1 VPSPLNVTNIPAPR
15 TPLTDP
21 VTGLLSREW
30 YRFFLNLFNL
40 TGAGTN
46 PTTLEDLQIG
56 PPFATVDEI
65 NNSTDIKI
73 QGFATSPSQD
83 GLLAQIAELQKQV
96 QAAELSSEAAVNALQ
111 AQIMNLSTNVQAA
124 ELSSQGAV
132 MALQAQLAN
141 LATDVQALAVSPPVT
156 PQLKRARYGSFYD
169 TTTQTGT
176 TINTAKAITFN
187 TTDLSNGVY
196 IGSPTS
202 RIYVDTPGIYNY
214 DMSFQ
219 LDKTSGGTGEF
230 YIWFRLNGTNV
241 ANSASYIQIQG
252 NNAEIFSSLNYFFDL
267 NAGDYVEIMFSVSDL
282 SVEVAAFA
290 AAAPVPAIPSIILTV
305 ANNIEGAST

>member
-1 VPSPLNVTNIPAPR
+1 MPDITQIMPPRVPLVDQR
-15 TPLTDP
+15 
-21 VTGLLSREW
+21 TGLISREW
-30 YRFFLNLFNL
+30 YRFFFNQFEKV
-40 TGAGTN
+40 GSSSES
-46 PTTLEDLQIG
+46 LEDVQLG
-56 PPFATVDEI
+56 PVETDTFVFEFIKNITQFA
-65 NNSTDIKI
+65 I
-73 QGFATSPSQD
+73 QPAQD
-83 GLLAQIAELQKQV
+83 GVIDQIAEMQKQI
-96 QAAELSSEAAVNALQ
+96 QAADLSSEGAL
-111 AQIMNLSTNVQAA
+111 
-124 ELSSQGAV
+124 

-141 LATDVQALAVSPPVT
+141 LVTDVQALAVSPPVT

-169 TTTQTGT
+169 TTTQAATV
-176 TINTAKAITFN
+176 INTAKAITFN

-196 IGSPTS
+196 LGSPTS
-202 RIYVDTPGIYNY
+202 RVYVDTPGIYNY

-219 LDKTSGGTGEF
+219 LDKTSGGVGSF
-230 YIWFRLNGTNV
+230 YIWFRRNGVDV

-267 NAGDYVEIMFSVSDL
+267 NAGDYIEIMFSVSDL

>member
-1 VPSPLNVTNIPAPR
+1 MPSPLNITNIPAPR

-46 PTTLEDLQIG
+46 PISLEDLQLG

-65 NNSTDIKI
+65 TNSTNIKI
-73 QGFATSPSQD
+73 QGLATSPSQD
-83 GLLAQIAELQKQV
+83 ALLAQIAELQKQ
-96 QAAELSSEAAVNALQ
+96 
-111 AQIMNLSTNVQAA
+111 VQAA

-141 LATDVQALAVSPPVT
+141 LATDVQGLAVSPPVT

-252 NNAEIFSSLNYFFDL
+252 NNHEIFSSLNYFFDL

-282 SVEVAAFA
+282 SVEVAAFPA
-290 AAAPVPAIPSIILTV
+290 VAPVPAIPSIILTV

>member
-1 VPSPLNVTNIPAPR
+1 MPDITQIMPPRVPLVDQR
-15 TPLTDP
+15 
-21 VTGLLSREW
+21 TGLISREW
-30 YRFFLNLFNL
+30 YRFFFNQFEKV
-40 TGAGTN
+40 GNSGES
-46 PTTLEDLQIG
+46 LEDLQLG
-56 PPFATVDEI
+56 PVATDTFVFEFIKNITQFA
-65 NNSTDIKI
+65 I
-73 QGFATSPSQD
+73 QPAQD
-83 GLLAQIAELQKQV
+83 GVIDQIAEMQKQI
-96 QAAELSSEAAVNALQ
+96 QAADLSSEGAL
-111 AQIMNLSTNVQAA
+111 
-124 ELSSQGAV
+124 

-141 LATDVQALAVSPPVT
+141 LVTDVQALAVSPPVT

-169 TTTQTGT
+169 TTTQLGT

-196 IGSPTS
+196 IGTPTS
-202 RIYVDTPGIYNY
+202 RVYVDTPGIYNY

-219 LDKTSGGTGEF
+219 LDKTSGGVGSF
-230 YIWFRLNGTNV
+230 YIWFRRNGVDV

-267 NAGDYVEIMFSVSDL
+267 NAGDYVEVMFSVSDL

>member
-1 VPSPLNVTNIPAPR
+1 VSSA
-15 TPLTDP
+15 
-21 VTGLLSREW
+21 
-30 YRFFLNLFNL
+30 
-40 TGAGTN
+40 
-46 PTTLEDLQIG
+46 LESQ
-56 PPFATVDEI
+56 FAEM
-65 NNSTDIKI
+65 
-73 QGFATSPSQD
+73 
-83 GLLAQIAELQKQV
+83 QKQI
-96 QAAELSSEAAVNALQ
+96 QAADLSSEGAL
-111 AQIMNLSTNVQAA
+111 
-124 ELSSQGAV
+124 

-141 LATDVQALAVSPPVT
+141 LATDVQGLALSPPVT

-169 TTTQTGT
+169 TTTQLGT

-202 RIYVDTPGIYNY
+202 RIYVDTSGIYNY

-219 LDKTSGGTGEF
+219 LDKTSGGVGDF
-230 YIWFRLNGTNV
+230 FIWFRLNGVDVTD
-241 ANSASYIQIQG
+241 SASYIRIQG

-282 SVEVAAFA
+282 SVELAAFA

>member
-1 VPSPLNVTNIPAPR
+1 MPSPLNITNIPAPR

-46 PTTLEDLQIG
+46 PISLEDLQLG

-65 NNSTDIKI
+65 TNSTDIKI

-83 GLLAQIAELQKQV
+83 ALLAQIAELQKQ
-96 QAAELSSEAAVNALQ
+96 
-111 AQIMNLSTNVQAA
+111 VQAA

-141 LATDVQALAVSPPVT
+141 LATDVQGLAVSPPVT

-267 NAGDYVEIMFSVSDL
+267 NAGDYVEIMFSVSTL

>member
-1 VPSPLNVTNIPAPR
+1 MPSPLNVTNIPAPR

-46 PTTLEDLQIG
+46 PISLEDLQLG

-65 NNSTDIKI
+65 TNSIDIKI

-83 GLLAQIAELQKQV
+83 ALLAQIAELQKQ
-96 QAAELSSEAAVNALQ
+96 
-111 AQIMNLSTNVQAA
+111 VQAA

-196 IGSPTS
+196 LGTPTS
-202 RIYVDTPGIYNY
+202 RVYVDTPGIYNY
-214 DMSFQ
+214 DLSFQ
-219 LDKTSGGTGEF
+219 LDKTSGGTAEF

-241 ANSASYIQIQG
+241 ANSASQIRIQG
-252 NNAEIFSSLNYFFDL
+252 NDAEIFSSLNYFFDL

-282 SVEVAAFA
+282 SVEVAAFPA
-290 AAAPVPAIPSIILTV
+290 VAPVPAIPSIILTV

>member
-1 VPSPLNVTNIPAPR
+1 MPDITQIMPPRVPLVDQR
-15 TPLTDP
+15 
-21 VTGLLSREW
+21 TGLISREW
-30 YRFFLNLFNL
+30 YRFFFNQFEKV
-40 TGAGTN
+40 GSSGES
-46 PTTLEDLQIG
+46 LEDLQLG
-56 PPFATVDEI
+56 PVETDSFGFEITKDITQFA
-65 NNSTDIKI
+65 I
-73 QGFATSPSQD
+73 QPAQD
-83 GLLAQIAELQKQV
+83 GVIDQIAEMQKQI
-96 QAAELSSEAAVNALQ
+96 QAADLSSEGAL
-111 AQIMNLSTNVQAA
+111 
-124 ELSSQGAV
+124 

-141 LATDVQALAVSPPVT
+141 LVTDVQALAVSPPVT

-196 IGSPTS
+196 LGTPTS
-202 RIYVDTPGIYNY
+202 RVYVDTPGIYNY

-219 LDKTSGGTGEF
+219 LDKTSGGVGDF
-230 YIWFRLNGTNV
+230 FIWFRLNGVDV

-252 NNAEIFSSLNYFFDL
+252 NNHEIFSSLNYFFDL
-267 NAGDYVEIMFSVSDL
+267 NAGDYVEIMFSVSTL

>member
-1 VPSPLNVTNIPAPR
+1 MPDITQIMPPRVPIVDER
-15 TPLTDP
+15 
-21 VTGLLSREW
+21 TGLISREW
-30 YRFFLNLFNL
+30 YRFFFNQFEKV
-40 TGAGTN
+40 GSSSQS
-46 PTTLEDLQIG
+46 LEDIQLDILVQQQ
-56 PPFATVDEI
+56 PDLSTVDPTPALLSAYAVSSALE
-65 NNSTDIKI
+65 S
-73 QGFATSPSQD
+73 QFA
-83 GLLAQIAELQKQV
+83 EMQKQI
-96 QAAELSSEAAVNALQ
+96 QAADLSSEGAL
-111 AQIMNLSTNVQAA
+111 
-124 ELSSQGAV
+124 

-141 LATDVQALAVSPPVT
+141 LATDVQGLALSPPVT

-169 TTTQTGT
+169 TTTQLGT

-219 LDKTSGGTGEF
+219 LDKTSGGVGNF
-230 YIWFRLNGTNV
+230 FIWFRLNGVDV

-282 SVEVAAFA
+282 SVELAAFA

>member
-1 VPSPLNVTNIPAPR
+1 MPDITQIMPPRVPLIDAR
-15 TPLTDP
+15 T
-21 VTGLLSREW
+21 GIISREW
-30 YRFFLNLFNL
+30 YRFFFNQFEKV
-40 TGAGTN
+40 GDSGES
-46 PTTLEDLQIG
+46 LEDLQLG
-56 PPFATVDEI
+56 PVAID
-65 NNSTDIKI
+65 
-73 QGFATSPSQD
+73 
-83 GLLAQIAELQKQV
+83 QITEMQKQI
-96 QAAELSSEAAVNALQ
+96 QAANLSSE
-111 AQIMNLSTNVQAA
+111 
-124 ELSSQGAV
+124 GAV

-141 LATDVQALAVSPPVT
+141 LATDVQGLALSPPVT

-169 TTTQTGT
+169 TTTQLGT

-196 IGSPTS
+196 IGSPAS

-219 LDKTSGGTGEF
+219 LDKTSGGAGNF
-230 YIWFRLNGTNV
+230 FIWFRLNGV
-241 ANSASYIQIQG
+241 DIANSASYIQIQG
-252 NNAEIFSSLNYFFDL
+252 NNHEIFSSLNYFFDL

>member
-1 VPSPLNVTNIPAPR
+1 MPSPLNITNIPAPR

-30 YRFFLNLFNL
+30 YRFFLNLFDL

-46 PTTLEDLQIG
+46 PTSLEDLQIG

-65 NNSTDIKI
+65 TNSTDIKI

-83 GLLAQIAELQKQV
+83 ALLAQIAELQKQ
-96 QAAELSSEAAVNALQ
+96 
-111 AQIMNLSTNVQAA
+111 VQAA

-141 LATDVQALAVSPPVT
+141 LATDVQGLAVSPPVT

-230 YIWFRLNGTNV
+230 YIWFRLNGVDV

-252 NNAEIFSSLNYFFDL
+252 NNHEIFSSLNYFFDL
-267 NAGDYVEIMFSVSDL
+267 NAGDYVEIMFSVSTL

>member
-1 VPSPLNVTNIPAPR
+1 MPSPLNVTTIPAPR

-21 VTGLLSREW
+21 ATGLLSREW
-30 YRFFLNLFNL
+30 YRFFFNLFNL
-40 TGAGTN
+40 TGGGSS
-46 PTTLEDLQIG
+46 PTSITDLQSG

-65 NNSTDIKI
+65 TNSTDIKI

-83 GLLAQIAELQKQV
+83 ALLAQIAELQKQV
-96 QAAELSSEAAVNALQ
+96 QAAELSSEAA
-111 AQIMNLSTNVQAA
+111 TN
-124 ELSSQGAV
+124 
-132 MALQAQLAN
+132 ALQAQLAN
-141 LATDVQALAVSPPVT
+141 LAIDVQGLAVSPPVT

-196 IGSPTS
+196 LGTPTS
-202 RIYVDTPGIYNY
+202 RVYVDTAGIYNY

-219 LDKTSGGTGEF
+219 LDKTSGGTEDF
-230 YIWFRLNGTNV
+230 YIWFRLNGVDV

-267 NAGDYVEIMFSVSDL
+267 KSGDYVEIMFSVSDL

-290 AAAPVPAIPSIILTV
+290 AAPPVPAIPSIILTV

>member
-1 VPSPLNVTNIPAPR
+1 MPSPLNVTAIPAPR

-46 PTTLEDLQIG
+46 PTSLEDLQIG
-56 PPFATVDEI
+56 PPFATIDEI
-65 NNSTDIKI
+65 TNSTNVKI
-73 QGFATSPSQD
+73 QEFATSPSQD

-96 QAAELSSEAAVNALQ
+96 QEAELS
-111 AQIMNLSTNVQAA
+111 A
-124 ELSSQGAV
+124 EGAV

-141 LATDVQALAVSPPVT
+141 LATDVQGLALSPPTT

-176 TINTAKAITFN
+176 VINTAKAITFN

-196 IGSPTS
+196 LGTPTS
-202 RIYVDTPGIYNY
+202 RVYVDTPGIYNY

-219 LDKTSGGTGEF
+219 LDKTSGGVGSF
-230 YIWFRLNGTNV
+230 YIWFRLNGVNV

-282 SVEVAAFA
+282 SVEVAAFPA
-290 AAAPVPAIPSIILTV
+290 VAPVPAIPSIILTV
-305 ANNIEGAST
+305 ANNIEGASI

>member
-1 VPSPLNVTNIPAPR
+1 VPSPLNITNIPAPR

-30 YRFFLNLFNL
+30 YRFFLNLFDL
-40 TGAGTN
+40 TGGGTN

-65 NNSTDIKI
+65 TNSTDIKI

-83 GLLAQIAELQKQV
+83 ALLAQIAELQKQV
-96 QAAELSSEAAVNALQ
+96 QAAELSS
-111 AQIMNLSTNVQAA
+111 
-124 ELSSQGAV
+124 QGAV
-132 MALQAQLAN
+132 MALQAQLTN
-141 LATDVQALAVSPPVT
+141 LATDVQGLAVSPPVT

-169 TTTQTGT
+169 TTTQLGT

-187 TTDLSNGVY
+187 STDLSNGVY
-196 IGSPTS
+196 LGTPTS
-202 RIYVDTPGIYNY
+202 RVYVDTPGIYNY

-219 LDKTSGGTGEF
+219 LDKTSGGVGDF
-230 YIWFRLNGTNV
+230 YIWFRLNGVDVT
-241 ANSASYIQIQG
+241 NSASYIQIQG
-252 NNAEIFSSLNYFFDL
+252 NNHEIFSSLNYFFDL
-267 NAGDYVEIMFSVSDL
+267 KSGDYVEIMFSVSTL

-290 AAAPVPAIPSIILTV
+290 AAPPVPAIPSIILTV

>member
-1 VPSPLNVTNIPAPR
+1 VPSPLNITNIPAPR

-46 PTTLEDLQIG
+46 PISLEDLQLG

-65 NNSTDIKI
+65 TNSTDIKI

-83 GLLAQIAELQKQV
+83 ALLAQIAELQKQ
-96 QAAELSSEAAVNALQ
+96 
-111 AQIMNLSTNVQAA
+111 VQAA

-141 LATDVQALAVSPPVT
+141 LATDVQGLALSPPTT

-219 LDKTSGGTGEF
+219 LDKTSGGTGAF

-252 NNAEIFSSLNYFFDL
+252 NDAEIFSSLNYFFDL

-282 SVEVAAFA
+282 SVEIAAFA